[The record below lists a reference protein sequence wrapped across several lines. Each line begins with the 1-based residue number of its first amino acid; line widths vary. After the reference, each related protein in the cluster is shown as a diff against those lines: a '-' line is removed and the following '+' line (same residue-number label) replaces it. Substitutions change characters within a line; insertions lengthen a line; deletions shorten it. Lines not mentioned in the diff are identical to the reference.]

1 MPNVARRAFALTA
14 FALAAIGAAIACG
27 DSADALSEGG
37 SSGSTNLDAAGG
49 SDGGPTGVS
58 DAGATPISANGLVL
72 VHAASFPA
80 FRICFDGTPDEQPIP
95 AADLM
100 PASNIP
106 GLEMGT
112 ALRLAPRSRPLGNAY
127 IYREEII
134 RNLYFP
140 SPASGPNCANLRK
153 SGSSLEYFQVATALP
168 DLSSG
173 VHLLVLQGCAN
184 DTIDPL
190 GSVAR
195 CGENW
200 TPTAG
205 NLELTRISVDAFNR
219 PPSGGI
225 PIQLVQL
232 SHDLDQ
238 RARTQLLG
246 LSFGPLDGSAP
257 PPIVE
262 GMVPFGAPV
271 PDPPASIATAQTE
284 LADFDTNG
292 VFVTLGAPVDDGGKP
307 VTDAGDAGPRDVLL
321 TQSLAD
327 IQRRSSPRSLPPEW
341 FATASSYV
349 VLSVGEIDPKNP
361 DGGPGDERRGLHL
374 LAVPLAAPDGGSPP
388 VITDAG
394 LDANATD

>member
-1 MPNVARRAFALTA
+1 MSSAVRRAFALTA
-14 FALAAIGAAIACG
+14 LALSALAAAVACG
-27 DSADALSEGG
+27 DAADALEGTS
-37 SSGSTNLDAAGG
+37 SSGGAYDASAGR
-49 SDGGPTGVS
+49 DGGPSAIS

-80 FRICFDGTPDEQPIP
+80 FRICFDGTPEEQPIP

-100 PASNIP
+100 PSSNIP

-112 ALRLAPRSRPLGNAY
+112 ALRLAPRPGALGNAY
-127 IYREEII
+127 IYREEVI

-140 SPASGPNCANLRK
+140 SPESGPSCGRLRK
-153 SGSSLEYFQVATALP
+153 STTIEYLQVATALP
-168 DLSSG
+168 DLSIG
-173 VHLLVLQGCAN
+173 VHLLVLQGCGTLA
-184 DTIDPL
+184 IDPL
-190 GSVAR
+190 ASVDR
-195 CGENW
+195 CGATW
-200 TPTAG
+200 TSGSG

-238 RARTQLLG
+238 RAQTQLLG
-246 LSFGPLDGSAP
+246 LSFGPLDGGAP

-262 GMVPFGAPV
+262 GMVPLGKPV
-271 PDPPASIATAQTE
+271 PDPPASIDTTKTE

-292 VFVTLGAPVDDGGKP
+292 VFVTLGAPIDDAGKP
-307 VTDAGDAGPRDVLL
+307 VLDAGDAGPRTVLL
-321 TQSLAD
+321 AQSLAE

-374 LAVPLAAPDGGSPP
+374 LAVPLAAPDGGSQP
-388 VITDAG
+388 VISDAG
-394 LDANATD
+394 FDANATD